1 MVGDIFGDSDSDP
14 KIQVLILGQNHLSS
28 AVQFMKDGPHSEL
41 RGVEEYIKV
50 FDSIVAS
57 KDILL
62 ILMEPYANFQ
72 IQALRIYTKVKY
84 LRKAC
89 IVESKQYGGLTWFQC
104 CEAAMQAVGERRL
117 SPRTVMLCSA
127 RRLTTMDAQEVAKN
141 VRAKWRSN
149 WPRLPK
155 RRSTE

>member
-50 FDSIVAS
+50 FDSVVAS

-62 ILMEPYANFQ
+62 ILMEPYANFSNPSTSYLYESEVSAKGVYCR
-72 IQALRIYTKVKY
+72 IETIWRAHMVPVLRGRDASCRRTP
-84 LRKAC
+84 
-89 IVESKQYGGLTWFQC
+89 
-104 CEAAMQAVGERRL
+104 AV
-117 SPRTVMLCSA
+117 
-127 RRLTTMDAQEVAKN
+127 TTHCHV
-141 VRAKWRSN
+141 V
-149 WPRLPK
+149 
-155 RRSTE
+155 